1 MSTVA
6 AMAHASLPATAGI
19 GLRGAHHRD
28 FLAGRPRAA
37 WLEVHSENF
46 FADGGPALVLLEHVR
61 ASYPLSLH
69 GVGLG
74 VGSVDP
80 LAARHLA
87 RLAQLVERFE
97 PAAVSEHLCWGAIA
111 GRHVNDLLPLP
122 YTEEALTHLIER
134 IDQVQNVLHRPILIE
149 NVSSY
154 LQFSCSSIPEWEF
167 LTAVARH
174 SGCGILLD
182 VNNVYVSARNHEFDA
197 AQYLNAI
204 PRELIG
210 EIHLA
215 GHSIN
220 HYNGRE
226 IRVDTHSTVVCD
238 EVWQLYEAIIQRV
251 GPVPTLIEWDT
262 DVPALSVL
270 LGEAA
275 KAQRVLERVC
285 DQAA

>member
-6 AMAHASLPATAGI
+6 AMGRASLPATAGI
-19 GLRGAHHRD
+19 GLRGAHHSD

-46 FADGGPALVLLEHVR
+46 FAAGGPALALLEHVR

-74 VGSVDP
+74 IGSVDP
-80 LAARHLA
+80 LDANHLAKLA
-87 RLAQLVERFE
+87 RLVARFE

-111 GRHVNDLLPLP
+111 GQHVNDLLPMP
-122 YTEEALTHLIER
+122 YTEEALAHLLER
-134 IDQVQNVLHRPILIE
+134 IDLVQNTLNRSILIE

-154 LQFSCSSIPEWEF
+154 LQFNCSTMPEWEF
-167 LTAVARH
+167 LTAVARR

-182 VNNVYVSARNHEFDA
+182 VNNVFVSACNHDFDA
-197 AQYLNAI
+197 AQYLAAI
-204 PRELIG
+204 PAELIG

-220 HYNGRE
+220 DYEGKN

-238 EVWQLYEAIIQRV
+238 EVWQLYESTIKRV
-251 GPVPTLIEWDT
+251 GLVPTLIEWDT

-275 KAQRVLERVC
+275 KAQGVLERVR
-285 DQAA
+285 DRAA